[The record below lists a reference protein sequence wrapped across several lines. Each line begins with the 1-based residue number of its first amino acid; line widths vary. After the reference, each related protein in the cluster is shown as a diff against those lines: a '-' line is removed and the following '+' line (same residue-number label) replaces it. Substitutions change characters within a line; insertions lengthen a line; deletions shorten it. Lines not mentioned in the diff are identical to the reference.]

1 MCEEKVQIFKNHIKL
16 KKMKTI
22 EKIFMVLIALSMC
35 VNFSSCNK
43 DDDDDD
49 NDSIIGTWNNYKD
62 TWEEDGKTETDY
74 YDNKFF
80 LTFNPDGTGVW
91 NGDLIRFIKWS
102 VKGDKL
108 TIVHNDEYYDEEITK
123 LITIEKLTKNE
134 LILLYDDEDN
144 YREFY
149 KK

>member
-1 MCEEKVQIFKNHIKL
+1 
-16 KKMKTI
+16 MKTI

-62 TWEEDGKTETDY
+62 TWEEEGKTETDY
-74 YDNKFF
+74 YDNEYF
-80 LTFNPDGTGVW
+80 LTFNPDGTGAW
-91 NGDLIRFIKWS
+91 DGDFIKWS

-108 TIVHNDEYYDEEITK
+108 TIVYNDEYYDEEITE

-134 LILLYDDEDN
+134 LILLYDDEYN